1 MSLFDKLVHEAL
13 RNRAEFTPLRIVVE
27 KELLHHD
34 ILREMSAAGFLETLT
49 FIGGTCLRSC
59 YGASR
64 LSEDL
69 DFTGGLNFR
78 RAMLKGLGETLVDKL
93 GKKYG
98 LCISV
103 GEPEKETGNVD
114 TWKLKVITRPE
125 KKMFPAQ
132 RINIDVCM
140 VPSYDRKPVML
151 RNSYGVEM
159 GTSGLILQAESREE
173 ILADKIIALAKRPN
187 RIKNRDLWDIVW
199 LKQQGVE
206 LIPEMVMIKLNDRKI
221 RTDEFIQ
228 ELLERVIKL
237 GKDPGLYTHF
247 IQEMKRFL
255 PVLVVN
261 ETVENPAYWSFLTD
275 LIHHECN
282 VLKRAVLKLAEK

>member
-13 RNRAEFTPLRIVVE
+13 RNRKEFTPLRIVVE
-27 KELLHHD
+27 KELLHQD

-49 FIGGTCLRSC
+49 FRGGTCLRSC

-69 DFTGGLNFR
+69 DFTGGLYFR
-78 RAMLKGLGETLVDKL
+78 REMLKGLGDTLIDKL
-93 GKKYG
+93 GRKYG

-103 GEPEKETGNVD
+103 GELEKETGNVD

-140 VPSYDRKPVML
+140 VPSHDRKPLML
-151 RNSYGVEM
+151 RNIYGVDM

-173 ILADKIIALAKRPN
+173 ILADKFIALAKRPN

-206 LIPEMVMIKLNDRKI
+206 LIPDMVMKKLYDRKVL
-221 RTDEFIQ
+221 TDEFIQ
-228 ELLERVIKL
+228 ELVERVVNL
-237 GKDPGLYTHF
+237 REDPALYTHF

-255 PVLVVN
+255 PALVVN

-275 LIHHECN
+275 LIHHECS
-282 VLKRAVLKLAEK
+282 VLAGAVL